1 MGDSDGDSV
10 TIKLIGFCDIR
21 KTESVFRA
29 WWCCGGM
36 EVGLETERVVA
47 GRAAVLTICVAR
59 KRDESMTR
67 TQLRSP
73 KFNCLV
79 LA

>member
-1 MGDSDGDSV
+1 
-10 TIKLIGFCDIR
+10 
-21 KTESVFRA
+21 
-29 WWCCGGM
+29 M

-67 TQLRSP
+67 TQLRSS

-79 LA
+79 HIGLVSEVAVERY

>member
-1 MGDSDGDSV
+1 
-10 TIKLIGFCDIR
+10 
-21 KTESVFRA
+21 
-29 WWCCGGM
+29 M

-59 KRDESMTR
+59 KRDECMTR

-79 LA
+79 HIGLVSEVAVERY